1 MFARLLGLLL
11 ICSLP
16 TTLAAAGQHGSGD
29 VDGDG
34 RLTARDALMIFQMV
48 DSPLLPRLTAI
59 RAACDFNG
67 DGACTVDDAYAILA
81 ATTTDPSD
89 IDGDG
94 VPNEL
99 DCNPFDERL
108 SSLHTFYLDL
118 DLDSFGDTHNAIQ
131 VCSLSPPVPAVVWG
145 GDRDDSTP
153 FQIANVVP
161 KGDRAIGLDF
171 ITPAQSGKWRDDL
184 ARELGADAA
193 TLRVAWSDLE
203 TAPGVFAGSM
213 APVLAVASAQFPG
226 EGLRLNLTINPVSSA
241 LLAVPPDLKA
251 AIEQGT
257 LRFSDAVV
265 IERFKAL
272 LTFVHAQMPQVQLTS
287 LQIGYEVD
295 RFLNLAPL
303 QFWADYGIFFAAA
316 SSHAKTLWGASLRV
330 GLTATQAGL
339 LTEPSRSLLQSL
351 NGLTDEV
358 SLTYMPRRSDG
369 GAIEPADVRL
379 DVEQVIALY
388 YPKPIVFDAVGY
400 PSSAF
405 LGASIT
411 KQSQF
416 LRAFF
421 DVWDS
426 YAALIPFASFTRLHD
441 FSFPLAN
448 FEALG
453 SVSAG
458 GDIRRE
464 TAFQQSLGL
473 RTWDG
478 DGVHKPAYETLRNLT
493 FERGWWAVRPLAS
506 RSFGLGFTPALYDF
520 PTTAGDYAAEL
531 DWLQQ
536 TITTDA
542 TTVNLHLDNGVPWV
556 EALADTFE
564 SSDLPYSPAVK
575 AMWDSLRS
583 HLPAGKKLLVSINP
597 LGVPRNV
604 IAPYFGVGEGFT
616 YDAQFQRV
624 GDGVIA
630 DGENRLP
637 PGAWNSY
644 PLNDDHVK
652 RAYLNYARRAIQYF
666 KPDRLVIAIEITATM
681 NESPAAY
688 DQLLDLLRDVYAN
701 LKADPA
707 TASIPLG
714 VSISATTFMTDEY
727 GVSFKQED
735 QPFLKREL
743 QVQGLVDV
751 LPMTDFLALSLYPHY
766 GKYNASTMPASMFD
780 SLMPLL
786 EATGKPVIVSETG
799 WPAESYTVLG
809 VPFFSDAD
817 KQDRYYRLLFFEM
830 EKTHVNVEDV
840 ISFAPRDSDLGW
852 QRLLAGSLLNPP
864 TVSPEFVEFYKYFRN
879 IGIHDGEGNDRSATR
894 TWKSELAL
902 PYSPKANSSSG
913 AGE

>member
-1 MFARLLGLLL
+1 MFPRPQPPIGARAT
-11 ICSLP
+11 S
-16 TTLAAAGQHGSGD
+16 TAMAASRRGTI
-29 VDGDG
+29 
-34 RLTARDALMIFQMV
+34 LQMV
-48 DSPLLPRLTAI
+48 GAPQLDRLTAI
-59 RAACDFNG
+59 RAACDYNG
-67 DGACTVDDAYAILA
+67 DGECTADDAYAILA
-81 ATTTDPSD
+81 DIVTDPSD

-94 VPNEL
+94 VPNDQ

-118 DLDSFGDTHNAIQ
+118 DLDSFGDTHNTIQ
-131 VCSLSPPVPAVVWG
+131 VCALSPPVPSVAWG
-145 GDRDDSTP
+145 GDPDDTTP
-153 FQIANVVP
+153 FQIPTIVP

-171 ITPAQSGKWRDDL
+171 IAPAQNGKWRDDL
-184 ARELGADAA
+184 AREVGVDAA
-193 TLRVAWSDLE
+193 TLRMAWSDLE
-203 TAPGVFAGSM
+203 TAPGVFNGSM
-213 APVLAVASAQFPG
+213 VPVLSVANAQFPA
-226 EGLRLNLTINPVSSA
+226 EGLRVNLTINPVSSS
-241 LLAVPPDLKA
+241 LLAAPSDLKA

-257 LRFSDAVV
+257 LRFSDAAV
-265 IERFKAL
+265 INRFNAL
-272 LTFVHAQMPQVQLTS
+272 LTFVHDQTPQVQLTS

-295 RFLNLAPL
+295 RFLTLAPL
-303 QFWADYGIFFAAA
+303 QFWADYGVFFAAV
-316 SSHAKTLWGASLRV
+316 SSHAKSLWGQSLRV
-330 GLTATQAGL
+330 GITATQAGL
-339 LTEPSRSLLQSL
+339 LTEPTRSLLQSL

-358 SLTYMPRRSDG
+358 SLTYLPRRPDG

-379 DVEQVIALY
+379 DIEQVIALY

-400 PSSAF
+400 PSSAL

-441 FSFPLAN
+441 YSLPLAN
-448 FEALG
+448 FQAQG
-453 SVSAG
+453 SVGSG

-478 DGVHKPAYETLRNLT
+478 DGVNKPSYQTLRDLT

-506 RSFGLGFTPALYDF
+506 RSFGLGFTPALFDF
-520 PTTAGDYAAEL
+520 PPTINEYAAML
-531 DWLQQ
+531 DWIQQ

-542 TTVNLHLDNGVPWV
+542 TTVNFHLDNGVPWV
-556 EALADTFE
+556 EALTDSF
-564 SSDLPYSPAVK
+564 SSTDLPYSPALQ
-575 AMWDSLRS
+575 ASWSSLRS

-616 YDAQFQRV
+616 YDTQFNRV

-637 PGAWNSY
+637 PGPWNTY
-644 PLNDDHVK
+644 RLNEDHVK
-652 RAYLNYARRAIQYF
+652 QAFLNYARRAIQYF
-666 KPDRLVIAIEITATM
+666 NPDRLVLAIEITATM

-688 DQLLDLLRDVYAN
+688 DELLDLLHFVYTQ

-707 TASIPLG
+707 NASVSLG

-751 LPMTDFLALSLYPHY
+751 LPVTDFIALSLYPHY

-786 EATGKPVIVSETG
+786 EATGKPIIVSETG
-799 WPAESYTVLG
+799 WPAESYTVLNI
-809 VPFFSDAD
+809 PFFSDAD
-817 KQDRYYRLLFFEM
+817 KQNRYYRLLFYEM
-830 EKTHVNVEDV
+830 EKTRSRVEDV

-852 QRLLAGSLLNPP
+852 QRLLEDSEQNPP

-879 IGIHDGEGNDRSATR
+879 IGIYDGEGNPRAATA
-894 TWKSELAL
+894 TWKGELAL
-902 PYSPKANSSSG
+902 PNVPKPSGGPG